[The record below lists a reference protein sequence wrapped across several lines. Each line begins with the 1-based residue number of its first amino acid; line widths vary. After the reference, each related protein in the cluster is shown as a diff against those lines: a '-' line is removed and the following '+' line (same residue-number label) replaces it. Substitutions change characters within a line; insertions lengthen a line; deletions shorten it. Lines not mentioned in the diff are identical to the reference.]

1 MVVGEAWG
9 DNERARGLPFV
20 GASGKELE
28 IMLAE
33 AGIDPTSCFYTNLVN
48 EKPNANDM
56 RAFLHP
62 NARGE
67 RGLLNDGLRP
77 ADRLLVG
84 LQRLDRQ
91 IETVNPQIIIATGNW
106 PMWYLTGKGNVKTS
120 KGYKL
125 PTGIDTWRGSQ
136 LFLRTSPF
144 RELEG
149 VPVLPVYHPAAILRN
164 YSWRKITVQDLTRA
178 AVFLGGGSWK
188 DLGETERF
196 NLVMPSPAE
205 LGRFVDSWIKQ
216 PEIPIVCDLE
226 TKQQR
231 IHIVGLTRD
240 GKTNIAIPFFHI
252 TPNGFRPTYSP
263 LAFRQIYM
271 HLHRLF
277 HAPGMRFRGQNW
289 LYDIQYIT
297 KFFFIAPRCDW
308 DSMVGQHVAFPAL
321 RKALDYQA
329 SMYCKHY
336 VYWKDDLKEST
347 DNYDTV
353 QACLYN
359 CEDLW
364 RTHEIISVQET
375 ILPALGKLPQ
385 FHRRMRV
392 FPVLVKMM
400 NTGVLVNKQMK
411 DRQRVELLQTA
422 NDIQNWLETVM
433 PDRVKD
439 LRPKAKPWYSSNTQL
454 APILYDKL
462 RMKPIID
469 RQTGTR
475 TTNKEALVELSER
488 YPQWSGLLSAILL
501 LRSVRVVAGNILS
514 APLESDSRI
523 RTSYNLAGPE
533 TYRLASSKNVW
544 GGGGNL
550 QNILRDR
557 EDMDMLEQDL
567 I

>member
-1 MVVGEAWG
+1 MIVGEAWG
-9 DNERARGLPFV
+9 ENERARNLPFV

-33 AGIDPTSCFYTNLVN
+33 AGIDPAQCFYTNLIN

-56 RAFLHP
+56 RAFLLP
-62 NARGE
+62 NQRGE
-67 RGLLNDGLRP
+67 KGLFNDGVRP
-77 ADRLLVG
+77 SDRLLTG

-91 IETVNPQIIIATGNW
+91 IEAVKPQIIITVGNW
-106 PMWYLTGKGNVKTS
+106 PMWYLTGKGNVKTA

-136 LFLRTSPF
+136 LFLRPSPF
-144 RELEG
+144 RDMCDI
-149 VPVLPVYHPAAILRN
+149 PVLPVYHPAAILRN

-178 AVFLGGGSWK
+178 TDFLEGTSWK
-188 DLGETERF
+188 DLGELDRL
-196 NLVMPSPAE
+196 NIVMPSPAE
-205 LGRFVDSWIKQ
+205 LGRFIDSWIKQ

-226 TKQQR
+226 TKQFR
-231 IHIVGLTRD
+231 IHIVGLTQD

-252 TPNGFRPTYSP
+252 TANGFRPTYQP

-289 LYDIQYIT
+289 MYDIQFIT
-297 KFFFIAPRCDW
+297 MFFFTTPVCDW
-308 DSMVGQHVAFPAL
+308 DSMIGQHVAFPAL

-347 DNYDTV
+347 DNMDTTK
-353 QACLYN
+353 ACLYN

-364 RTHEIISVQET
+364 RTHEIIAAQE
-375 ILPALGKLPQ
+375 IMLPALGKLSQ

-400 NTGVLVNKQMK
+400 NNGVLVNKQMK
-411 DRQRVELLQTA
+411 ERQRTQLFHTA
-422 NDIQNWLETVM
+422 LEISNWLEEVM

-439 LRPKAKPWYSSNTQL
+439 KRKGAKPWFSSNAQL
-454 APILYDKL
+454 APILYDRLKL
-462 RMKPIID
+462 KPIIN
-469 RQTGTR
+469 RKTGTR
-475 TTNKEALVELSER
+475 STDKEALVALSER

-501 LRSVRVVAGNILS
+501 YRSVRVVAGNILS
-514 APLESDSRI
+514 SKLEVDGRI
-523 RTSYNLAGPE
+523 RTSYSLAGPD
-533 TYRLASSKNVW
+533 TYRLSSSKNVW
-544 GGGGNL
+544 DGGGNL
-550 QNILRDR
+550 QNIMRDR
-557 EDMDMLEQDL
+557 EDMDLLEQDL